1 MPSLT
6 PHSLFIM
13 LAVGIYGVLKND
25 EKRTKI
31 KLNQS
36 KILTMK
42 VLQGIITSPRERI
55 DQTNT

>member
-1 MPSLT
+1 
-6 PHSLFIM
+6 M